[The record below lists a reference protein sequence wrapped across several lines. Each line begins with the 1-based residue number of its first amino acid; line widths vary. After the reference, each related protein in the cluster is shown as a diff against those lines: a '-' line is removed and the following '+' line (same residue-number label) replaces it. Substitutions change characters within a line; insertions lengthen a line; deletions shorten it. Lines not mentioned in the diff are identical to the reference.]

1 MLKGWRSSRRETIPL
16 SSDASCQLDV
26 LWHDGNTFGVNR
38 AQVGVLE
45 QANQVRLSGLL
56 QRQDGS
62 GLESQVRL
70 ELLRQ
75 LAHQALEW
83 QLADEQLSGLL
94 VTANLSQ
101 GNSAW
106 AVAMGLL
113 HAAGSWG
120 GLTRGL
126 GGQLLAWCPAT
137 GGISAQPAICH
148 F

>member
-1 MLKGWRSSRRETIPL
+1 
-16 SSDASCQLDV
+16 
-26 LWHDGNTFGVNR
+26 VNR
-38 AQVGVLE
+38 AQVGVLK

-126 GGQLLAWCPAT
+126 GGQLLAWCPAKKILLKANGT
-137 GGISAQPAICH
+137 DKAWRNQCEGGNTREESTRRKKRCLAIYKQC
-148 F
+148 